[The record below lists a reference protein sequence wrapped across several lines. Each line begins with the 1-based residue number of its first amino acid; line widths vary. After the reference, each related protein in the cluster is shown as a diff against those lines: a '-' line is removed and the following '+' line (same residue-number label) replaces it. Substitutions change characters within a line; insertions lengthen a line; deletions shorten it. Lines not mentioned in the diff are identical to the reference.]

1 MESVSLLE
9 KMKSK
14 YITKYV
20 FEYINDKYYM
30 LKISK
35 YCKRL
40 QGLFNL
46 GLVDYKKKSFELLNY
61 SKFENFLSS
70 KRGSKNYLKNI
81 LKDDLKKY
89 HEIIRNTIKNEFS
102 EIFFTNKYNYY
113 KSNEPIKKNILDN
126 QLIVDIY
133 SPFFE
138 RLSKS
143 NIFQDL
149 FIIRI
154 PTPFII
160 NNNIMKYYIKAFEK
174 LNESNINYSCLC
186 FQFDPNTDEYLS
198 DIQNF
203 KIDYQKIKKLIFE
216 EKNRT
221 INYKYE
227 ELLLFKTIIAN
238 NNIVN
243 NLIFLEIK
251 NKRNLNKS
259 LIYNLDNINDFKCL
273 EELRLENV
281 SLSKN
286 CTLNLNT
293 LKYLALC
300 NCRQIAISENCA
312 LNIQSLSLFRSY
324 LNLFGPLNLKFP
336 ELEQLKISF
345 CLYDINT
352 IFNHKDWYEG
362 FKKIIDLKSLTKLKF
377 LFRGDISLFL
387 ALENKSLEKAYISS
401 YSLDY
406 LDERL
411 YYKEEEKK
419 MIKKFIDI
427 KTLKEIKLNLSF
439 ISSNDIEKIEGE
451 NTSVKKLIIDWNI
464 ENDDNLLYNL
474 QKKFPNL
481 TDLEIY
487 DHNRIKKINLE
498 SNLEINRL
506 KYSGGFIYEE
516 FSILSFENLQELELK
531 CCGNITKN
539 NIHIFNDNYDNNFKS
554 LIKFTFDNSHIEYEK
569 IDLKIINNIINNI
582 NKIPSLK
589 SFIFKCYSSI
599 SKEDYKNLVK
609 KILQLKIKSI
619 EFGINS
625 FYCYKGKIV
634 CNDEYTEFELKFL
647 YENVD
652 LKFFEKIKIYKF
664 IS

>member
-9 KMKSK
+9 KIKSK

-20 FEYINDKYYM
+20 FEYIKDKYYM

-35 YCKRL
+35 YCKKL

-46 GLVDYKKKSFELLNY
+46 GLADYKKKSFEFLNY

-89 HEIIRNTIKNEFS
+89 DEIIRNTIKNEFS

-126 QLIVDIY
+126 QLIIDIY

-154 PTPFII
+154 PTSFII
-160 NNNIMKYYIKAFEK
+160 NNNIMKYYIKVFEK
-174 LNESNINYSCLC
+174 LNESNINYSSLC
-186 FQFDPNTDEYLS
+186 FQFDPNTDEHLS

-251 NKRNLNKS
+251 NKRNINES

-286 CTLNLNT
+286 CTLKLNT

-312 LNIQSLSLFRSY
+312 LNILSLSLFRSY
-324 LNLFGPLNLKFP
+324 LNLFGPSNLKFP

-345 CLYDINT
+345 CFYDINT
-352 IFNHKDWYEG
+352 NFNHKYWYEG

-387 ALENKSLEKAYISS
+387 ALENKTLEKAYISS

-406 LDERL
+406 WDERL

-451 NTSVKKLIIDWNI
+451 NTSVKKLIIDWHI

-487 DHNRIKKINLE
+487 DHYRIKKINLE

-506 KYSGGFIYEE
+506 KYSGGFNYEE

-531 CCGNITKN
+531 RCGNITKN
-539 NIHIFNDNYDNNFKS
+539 NFHIFNDNYDNNFKS
-554 LIKFTFDNSHIEYEK
+554 LIKFTFDNSHIKSEK

-589 SFIFKCYSSI
+589 NFIFKCYSSI

-625 FYCYKGKIV
+625 FYDYKGKIA